1 MQRKAKIGEK
11 AQFIIHLLFLSPAFR
26 AGFQRS
32 PIIYWAH
39 FRAFSTAC

>member
-26 AGFQRS
+26 ADFQRS
-32 PIIYWAH
+32 DAP
-39 FRAFSTAC
+39 FRAFSAAC